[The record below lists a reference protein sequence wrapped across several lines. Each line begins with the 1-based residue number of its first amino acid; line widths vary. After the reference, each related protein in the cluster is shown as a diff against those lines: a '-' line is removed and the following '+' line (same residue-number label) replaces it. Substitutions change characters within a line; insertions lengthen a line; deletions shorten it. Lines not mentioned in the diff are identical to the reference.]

1 MRKAAHMM
9 VSYLAGNLALVT
21 CKEPLRSNMVT
32 HVRHLLNEQGYTEVR
47 TTLLPL
53 FSTVFLCGWV
63 RLQQVV
69 PEHAIMLI
77 VNDNVDV
84 ACRAIEKAASD
95 RAISDVDDHFALA
108 YSDRR
113 LHREVG
119 LERSIFLGA
128 VY

>member
-1 MRKAAHMM
+1 
-9 VSYLAGNLALVT
+9 
-21 CKEPLRSNMVT
+21 
-32 HVRHLLNEQGYTEVR
+32 
-47 TTLLPL
+47 
-53 FSTVFLCGWV
+53 
-63 RLQQVV
+63 
-69 PEHAIMLI
+69 MLI

-119 LERSIFLGA
+119 NIFLILKTSTLSIPVTFSNDLASHSGITLSA
-128 VY
+128 RLSSLPTFPTDFASKPTASLTSSVSTVISVSTTYVEYRRPVSC